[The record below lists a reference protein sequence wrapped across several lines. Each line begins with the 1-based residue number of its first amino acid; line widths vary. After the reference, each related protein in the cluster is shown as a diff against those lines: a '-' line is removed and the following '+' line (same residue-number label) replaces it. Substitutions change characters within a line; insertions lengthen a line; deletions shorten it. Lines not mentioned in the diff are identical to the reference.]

1 MKLYEK
7 FNFLTCIILFYS
19 YSLSVGAKEKVIIIA
34 DEISVSNQGVKLIA
48 TGNVKIQYGDYQ
60 LNTTELTYD
69 KEKNLLSANHPIEL
83 KNKNVFKIIASSAE
97 ISDDFKKIIAS
108 HASALIE
115 KTFYVRSQKMVRFK
129 NGQSSFY
136 SSIGTTCEVC
146 PSSPVPMWQIKSEMI
161 RHDSKKHQLHFKNAR
176 MEFLGLPVFYTP
188 YLRIPEPGVKRATGL
203 LTPKILTSDLL
214 GVGLKQ
220 PFYLNLS
227 RSSDVTFSLL
237 KTSKTEKKLKPQL
250 NFKLSDK
257 DLLVVDSIAKYYSI
271 NIDSGEINWSKN
283 STYPFNSEIKKYK
296 DKFFVVDYKNTL
308 RCYYVDDGSE
318 CWNLQTEDSFTISNS
333 KFSLIIIEDMVI
345 FNNSIG
351 DITAVDI
358 ETGMITW
365 QLPTQSS
372 SIINETYNFKISK
385 LVSDNK
391 SIYFSNN
398 KNEFY
403 SIDVKT
409 GVTNWINDINSN
421 LTPIIIGNLLFTVS
435 NNGYLYVIEKD
446 KGNIIRITDLYI
458 NYKIKKRKN
467 INPVGF
473 AIGNSKLFLTNTDG
487 NMIFVDLRLGNITGI
502 EKVTGNLTSKPFIF
516 NQNLFVIRN
525 GSIVQYN

>member
-1 MKLYEK
+1 MNRLAVLILSFFLVNNCS
-7 FNFLTCIILFYS
+7 FNENSGIWKDKQKALEDQKNI
-19 YSLSVGAKEKVIIIA
+19 EKVFLDKELVTSEFNQELEIDLANIKTNNKII
-34 DEISVSNQGVKLIA
+34 DNKNNFGSQNYEGLFNKVGNYKFSKLE
-48 TGNVKIQYGDYQ
+48 NVNQ
-60 LNTTELTYD
+60 LNFKPIFLDNGLIFFD
-69 KEKNLLSANHPIEL
+69 KKGS
-83 KNKNVFKIIASSAE
+83 IIRF
-97 ISDDFKKIIAS
+97 DN
-108 HASALIE
+108 
-115 KTFYVRSQKMVRFK
+115 SQKILWKK
-129 NGQSSFY
+129 NHY
-136 SSIGTTCEVC
+136 
-146 PSSPVPMWQIKSEMI
+146 
-161 RHDSKKHQLHFKNAR
+161 
-176 MEFLGLPVFYTP
+176 
-188 YLRIPEPGVKRATGL
+188 
-203 LTPKILTSDLL
+203 
-214 GVGLKQ
+214 
-220 PFYLNLS
+220 
-227 RSSDVTFSLL
+227 
-237 KTSKTEKKLKPQL
+237 SKTEKKLKPQL
-250 NFKLSDK
+250 NFKLSGK

-403 SIDVKT
+403 SIDVKS